1 MMLNREI
8 ISAARRLPRAAPYY
22 PWRQEIGNLTAD
34 IQSVRKSSWLCL
46 RNIRT
51 FRIRSLNPSPLHP
64 GSSGYCLLPDDF
76 ISFQTGFFALL
87 HRLFPILWPPDVKS
101 WLTETDPNAGKDWGQ
116 DEKGATEDEMAGW
129 HHRLNGHEFKQTPGD
144 REGQGSLACCSPWA
158 RKESDRLS
166 YSPPPPP
173 PSPAVSP
180 RSGQSDLLQH
190 LSDRASSSEGTPPS
204 GQWVLLT
211 PRLAFYHCSH
221 WPGVPPHVLIW
232 FVHFIPSVPSTN
244 ITFHATPV
252 LTTL

>member
-51 FRIRSLNPSPLHP
+51 FRIRSLNHLLGTLDQAATASCLMISLASKLVSLLSSTAFSQYFGHLMWRADSPKKTLML
-64 GSSGYCLLPDDF
+64 G
-76 ISFQTGFFALL
+76 
-87 HRLFPILWPPDVKS
+87 K
-101 WLTETDPNAGKDWGQ
+101 TEGKMRRGRQRMRWF
-116 DEKGATEDEMAGW
+116 GW

-166 YSPPPPP
+166 YSPPP
-173 PSPAVSP
+173 SPAVSP
-180 RSGQSDLLQH
+180 HNGQSDLLQH